1 MIEERLHGDHR
12 GYGRRRVARPPD
24 SAWVC
29 AFGIYDPAGRLGAPL
44 STPPKLRFTERV
56 PPSGE
61 TRGVSPLSA
70 IRRIVSAIRLWRAR
84 AHSRQQVRELSDH
97 LLKDIGLRREDV
109 GLRIPEAVRALRLSH

>member
-56 PPSGE
+56 PPSAE
-61 TRGVSPLSA
+61 TRVSRRSRRSDGSSPPSGCGVPAPTRGNKCASSA
-70 IRRIVSAIRLWRAR
+70 TICSRTSASGERTWGYEFPKPFAPC
-84 AHSRQQVRELSDH
+84 D
-97 LLKDIGLRREDV
+97 
-109 GLRIPEAVRALRLSH
+109 